1 MTIENTHASI
11 IREDQILQEVTLV
24 EDRYIVEEA
33 YIAREYEIP
42 TSRVGLMEDKLAK
55 LNRKADKLG
64 CPRGIAEV
72 ISEPFIK
79 ELYLNESLRP
89 KKVEFVRVSV
99 TGEAPKLEGWSFL
112 GYIDKDKL
120 VYGEH
125 ITDEERDRQGECDY
139 CHQSRPRTHT
149 YVVSH
154 EGGERKVVGSTCMQD
169 FLGGLDPKSMV
180 SWLTVF
186 RNFVASFTDEGY
198 RDDGSSETHDL
209 SETLGLTW
217 KVMRVHGWMS
227 GSEAWNSQGVSTS
240 QRVRDLIDAPASSES
255 SVSFRD
261 AWVATKEANNLPDS
275 DPQLIV
281 DAIEWAKSHKDSDNN
296 YLNNIGI
303 IAENGYTTKRSMGMA
318 VSILSSY
325 EREVEKRIKAEARR
339 KASEESNHVGEIGKR
354 EVFDNVQLTGVQYL
368 ESMFGTSVLHRFLMD
383 DTNQVVW
390 FGSKELD
397 VTVGDTFSIKA
408 TVKKHGE
415 FNSIPQTTIN
425 RVVKV

>member
-1 MTIENTHASI
+1 
-11 IREDQILQEVTLV
+11 V
-24 EDRYIVEEA
+24 EDRYVVDEA

-79 ELYLNESLRP
+79 ELYLDESLRP

-99 TGEAPKLEGWSFL
+99 TGEAPKLAGWSFL

-125 ITDEERDRQGECDY
+125 ITDEERERQGECDY
-139 CHQSRPRTHT
+139 CNQSRPRTHT

-154 EGGERKVVGSTCMQD
+154 EGGERKVVGSTCMKD

-180 SWLTVF
+180 SWLTIF
-186 RNFVASFTDEGY
+186 RTFVASFTDEEY
-198 RDDGSSETHDL
+198 RDDGSSEVSDL
-209 SETLGLTW
+209 SEALSLAW
-217 KVMRVHGWMS
+217 KVIRVHGWMS

-240 QRVRDLIDAPASSES
+240 QRVRSLTDSSLALMGFEAEWN
-255 SVSFRD
+255 V
-261 AWVATKEANNLPDS
+261 TKDANNLPDS
-275 DPQLIV
+275 DPQLV
-281 DAIEWAKSHKDSDNN
+281 ADAIEWAKAGKDSDNN

-303 IAENGYTTKRSMGMA
+303 IAENGYITKRSMGMA

-325 EREVEKRIKAEARR
+325 EREIEKRIREEARR
-339 KASEESNHVGEIGKR
+339 KASEESSHVGEVGKR
-354 EVFDNVQLTGVQYL
+354 EVFDNVQLTGVQHL
-368 ESMFGTSVLHRFLMD
+368 ESQFGTSVLHRFLMD

-397 VTVGDTFSIKA
+397 VEVGDTFSIKA

-415 FNSIPQTTIN
+415 FNTVPQTTVN

>member
-1 MTIENTHASI
+1 VDE
-11 IREDQILQEVTLV
+11 RF
-24 EDRYIVEEA
+24 IVDEA

-72 ISEPFIK
+72 VSEPFIK

-99 TGEAPKLEGWSFL
+99 TGEAPKLAGWSFL

-125 ITDEERDRQGECDY
+125 ITDVERERQGECDH
-139 CHQSRPRTHT
+139 CRQSRPRTHT

-154 EGGERKVVGSTCMQD
+154 KGGERKVVGSTCLRD
-169 FLGGLDPKSMV
+169 FLGGQDPKSMV

-186 RNFVASFTDEGY
+186 RKFVESFEGEDY
-198 RDDGSSETHDL
+198 RDDGNGKVYDL
-209 SETLGLTW
+209 PEALELAR
-217 KVMRVHGWMS
+217 KAIRIYGWVS
-227 GSEAWNSQGVSTS
+227 GSQAYQDYSISTS
-240 QRVRDLIDAPASSES
+240 QMVKNVIDASSSSASLQEFTADWSR
-255 SVSFRD
+255 VQDKR
-261 AWVATKEANNLPDS
+261 NLSDS
-275 DPQLIV
+275 DPQLV
-281 DAIEWAKSHKDSDNN
+281 ADSIEWAKAGKDSDSN

-303 IAENGYTTKRSMGMA
+303 IADNGYTTKRSMGMA

-325 EREVEKRIKAEARR
+325 EREIEKSIREEARN
-339 KASEESNHVGEIGKR
+339 KAQEESNHVGEVGKR
-354 EVFDNVQLTGVQYL
+354 EVFNNVQLTGVQYID
-368 ESMFGTSVLHRFLMD
+368 SHFGTSVLHRFLMD
-383 DTNQVVW
+383 DTNQAVW

-397 VTVGDTFSIKA
+397 AEVGDTFSIKA

-415 FNSIPQTTIN
+415 FNSISQTTIN